1 MNSSVVLKSL
11 NKCKNTTLYQ
21 LAMQIPGNRER
32 VFKCTPKITYSNS
45 STGKIIKQVEN
56 PNFLLFEKELVK
68 LDLMY
73 GVDAFVIGYLAKTI
87 DLGIMNNYHKFITK
101 NLQVPLMFKS
111 ILKNFYIVDSQ
122 EILCNINQNNYYFI
136 NQKEPDSI
144 TLAFGL
150 GSFAGLSDYL
160 SFENSNYPVIES
172 LYLYLTDNKKMVMKN
187 IEVELNKLIDNDE
200 IYKNDLYISTL
211 LDINYHNIHI

>member
-32 VFKCTPKITYSNS
+32 IFKCTPKITYSTS

-111 ILKNFYIVDSQ
+111 ILKNFYIVD
-122 EILCNINQNNYYFI
+122 
-136 NQKEPDSI
+136 
-144 TLAFGL
+144 
-150 GSFAGLSDYL
+150 
-160 SFENSNYPVIES
+160 
-172 LYLYLTDNKKMVMKN
+172 
-187 IEVELNKLIDNDE
+187 
-200 IYKNDLYISTL
+200 
-211 LDINYHNIHI
+211 